1 MTAPGQSGHFDRSPP
16 TSGLPPEANIV
27 TAGRH
32 ASNVPN
38 SDVPWSKALKP
49 YSKINVQAELSLY
62 QGFVFLVARSP
73 EINYLLICLARSP
86 VEKRQRIWA
95 DRIPQLPT
103 VAFDDLTNLISDN
116 VRRSRLRQ

>member
-1 MTAPGQSGHFDRSPP
+1 MLRPSCRSGSSLVACSFWGRKNVFTQPGS
-16 TSGLPPEANIV
+16 
-27 TAGRH
+27 
-32 ASNVPN
+32 N

-49 YSKINVQAELSLY
+49 YLKINVQAELSLY

-116 VRRSRLRQ
+116 VRRCRLRQ

>member
-1 MTAPGQSGHFDRSPP
+1 MAPMCRWRSRPQHQTQTCRGQRRS
-16 TSGLPPEANIV
+16 
-27 TAGRH
+27 
-32 ASNVPN
+32 
-38 SDVPWSKALKP
+38 KP
-49 YSKINVQAELSLY
+49 YSKVNVQAELSLY

-116 VRRSRLRQ
+116 VRRCRLRQ

>member
-1 MTAPGQSGHFDRSPP
+1 MSALDRITDSGQ
-16 TSGLPPEANIV
+16 TS
-27 TAGRH
+27 R
-32 ASNVPN
+32 
-38 SDVPWSKALKP
+38 
-49 YSKINVQAELSLY
+49 

-103 VAFDDLTNLISDN
+103 VAFEIVMRGADKEDKAAA
-116 VRRSRLRQ
+116 